1 MADTPNDVANPDR
14 RNFLVLSTMTMAG
27 IGAAAGGVGLI
38 RTMTPTRDVAGGG
51 VIEVSLEGISEGS
64 GIVATAGRKKYSIR
78 RRTAEEIAAAVA
90 DDASPMRD
98 PQPDADRVKRPEWL
112 VLRLQCPHL
121 GCPPQGTAA
130 GEKRGEYGGYFCP
143 CHNSQFDTSGRIRKG
158 PSPANLPVPKYFFA
172 SDDMIVIGKEA

>member
-64 GIVATAGRKKYSIR
+64 GIIATAGRKKYSIR

-90 DDASPMRD
+90 DDATADAPLSVARTFARRRRIVRERKETESSHAAVASQSLSCLSTNAAAMRRGS
-98 PQPDADRVKRPEWL
+98 AAARVWAR
-112 VLRLQCPHL
+112 R
-121 GCPPQGTAA
+121 
-130 GEKRGEYGGYFCP
+130 
-143 CHNSQFDTSGRIRKG
+143 
-158 PSPANLPVPKYFFA
+158 
-172 SDDMIVIGKEA
+172 

>member
-64 GIVATAGRKKYSIR
+64 GIIATAGRKKYSIR

-90 DDASPMRD
+90 DVPT
-98 PQPDADRVKRPEWL
+98 PKLLLP
-112 VLRLQCPHL
+112 L
-121 GCPPQGTAA
+121 GFSTAWPREEA
-130 GEKRGEYGGYFCP
+130 AAVA
-143 CHNSQFDTSGRIRKG
+143 SGRG
-158 PSPANLPVPKYFFA
+158 GMA
-172 SDDMIVIGKEA
+172 